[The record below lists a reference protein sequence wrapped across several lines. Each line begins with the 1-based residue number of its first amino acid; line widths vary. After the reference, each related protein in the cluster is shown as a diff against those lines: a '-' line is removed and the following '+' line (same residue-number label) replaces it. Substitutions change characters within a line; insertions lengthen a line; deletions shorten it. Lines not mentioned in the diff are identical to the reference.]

1 VDTAFLEA
9 RKAALESMIT
19 AYEAAITAI
28 STNNK
33 KMYMLDTGQTV
44 VRVTQ
49 ENIGDIQSSYE
60 KMLVLYDTI
69 CGRLNGTGG
78 IMRPAW

>member
-1 VDTAFLEA
+1 MAF
-9 RKAALESMIT
+9 
-19 AYEAAITAI
+19 EAAILAI
-28 STNNK
+28 TVNNQ

-49 ENIGDIQSSYE
+49 ENINDIQSSYE

-78 IMRPAW
+78 IMRPLY

>member
-1 VDTAFLEA
+1 VDTTFLEA

-49 ENIGDIQSSYE
+49 ENIG
-60 KMLVLYDTI
+60 
-69 CGRLNGTGG
+69 
-78 IMRPAW
+78 MRPAW